1 MEETINIEQIFNILK
16 KHLKLIG
23 GLTIVGA
30 LFALFIT
37 VFFMTPKYDATVQV
51 LVNRTE
57 TANNVGAAYNTQQ
70 ADVQMI
76 NTYKDIIQNKIVL
89 DPVRKEIAKKDNFT
103 GTSDNLK
110 NQISISNEE
119 NSQVFSVTV
128 QDTNAYRA
136 ADIANSVADTFKQK
150 IKKMMKVNNVTIVA
164 DAIAKPN
171 AVSPNKKL
179 NTLIGLVLGA
189 IIGIAIAFLIEIL
202 DKTVKNTDLLTEL
215 GLSNLGMIN
224 HIEETK
230 KSQRL
235 FGQSTSRTRKHTDSG
250 R

>member
-1 MEETINIEQIFNILK
+1 MEESINLEQIFNILK

-23 GLTIVGA
+23 GLTITGVVVA
-30 LFALFIT
+30 FLAT
-37 VFFMTPKYDATVQV
+37 TFFMTPKYDATVQI

-57 TANNVGAAYNTQQ
+57 QANNDGAAYNTQQ

-89 DPVRKEIAKKDNFT
+89 DPVRKEIAKKDNFV
-103 GTSDNLK
+103 GSSDDLK
-110 NQISISNEE
+110 GQISISSEE

-128 QDTNAYRA
+128 KDTNAYRA
-136 ADIANSVADTFKQK
+136 ADIANSVADTFKSK

-171 AVSPNKKL
+171 AVSPNKKM
-179 NTLIGLVLGA
+179 NVIIGLMLGA
-189 IIGIAIAFLIEIL
+189 ILGVAIALAITVF
-202 DKTVKNTDLLTEL
+202 DKTVKGVEFLTDL

-224 HIEETK
+224 HIDETK
-230 KSQRL
+230 KSQGL
-235 FGQSTSRTRKHTDSG
+235 FGQSKPRVRKHKI
-250 R
+250 

>member
-23 GLTIVGA
+23 GLTIFGA
-30 LFALFIT
+30 IFALFVT
-37 VFFMTPKYDATVQV
+37 TFFMTPKYDATVQI

-57 TANNVGAAYNTQQ
+57 TTSNVGAAYNTQQ

-76 NTYKDIIQNKIVL
+76 NTYKDIIQNKIVM
-89 DPVRKEIAKKDNFT
+89 DPVRREIAKKDNFI
-103 GTSDNLK
+103 GTSDDLK
-110 NQISISNEE
+110 KQISISNAE

-136 ADIANSVADTFKQK
+136 ADIANSVADTFKKK
-150 IKKMMKVNNVTIVA
+150 IKKMMKVSNVTIVA
-164 DAIAKPN
+164 EAVAKPN
-171 AVSPNKKL
+171 SVSPNKKL
-179 NTLIGLVLGA
+179 NTLIGLLLGI
-189 IIGIAIAFLIEIL
+189 IIGVGIAFMIEL
-202 DKTVKNTDLLTEL
+202 FDKTVKSADFLTDL

-224 HIEETK
+224 HIDETR

-235 FGQSTSRTRKHTDSG
+235 FGQPSSRTRKHTDK
-250 R
+250 

>member
-1 MEETINIEQIFNILK
+1 MEESINLEQIFNILK

-23 GLTIVGA
+23 GLTIAGA
-30 LFALFIT
+30 LAAFIVT
-37 VFFMTPKYDATVQV
+37 TFFMTPKYDATVQI

-57 TANNVGAAYNTQQ
+57 QANNDGAAYNTQQ

-89 DPVRKEIAKKDNFT
+89 DPVRKEIAKKDNFA
-103 GTSDNLK
+103 GTSDDLK
-110 NQISISNEE
+110 GQISISNEE

-128 QDTNAYRA
+128 KDTNAYRA
-136 ADIANSVADTFKQK
+136 ADIANSVADTFKSR

-171 AVSPNKKL
+171 PVSPNKKINIL
-179 NTLIGLVLGA
+179 VGLILGA
-189 IIGIAIAFLIEIL
+189 ILGMAIAVAVEVL
-202 DKTVKNTDLLTEL
+202 DKTVKGVDFLTDL

-224 HIEETK
+224 HIDETK
-230 KSQRL
+230 KSQGL
-235 FGQSTSRTRKHTDSG
+235 FGQSTPRIRKHKN
-250 R
+250 

>member
-23 GLTIVGA
+23 GLIIAGA
-30 LFALFIT
+30 LVAFFIT
-37 VFFMTPKYDATVQV
+37 TFFMTPKYDATVQI

-57 TANNVGAAYNTQQ
+57 PTNNAGAAYNTQQ

-89 DPVRKEIAKKDNFT
+89 DPVRKEIAKKDNFI
-103 GTSDNLK
+103 GTSDDLK
-110 NQISISNEE
+110 GQISISNEE

-136 ADIANSVADTFKQK
+136 ADIANSVADNFKNK

-164 DAIAKPN
+164 DAIAKPD
-171 AVSPNKKL
+171 AVSPNKKMNIL
-179 NTLIGLVLGA
+179 VGLLIGA
-189 IIGIAIAFLIEIL
+189 ILGIAVAVAIEIF
-202 DKTVKNTDLLTEL
+202 DKTVKGVDFLTDL
-215 GLSNLGMIN
+215 GFSNLGMIN
-224 HIEETK
+224 HIDETK
-230 KSQRL
+230 KSQGL
-235 FGQSTSRTRKHTDSG
+235 FGQSAPRVRKHKI
-250 R
+250 